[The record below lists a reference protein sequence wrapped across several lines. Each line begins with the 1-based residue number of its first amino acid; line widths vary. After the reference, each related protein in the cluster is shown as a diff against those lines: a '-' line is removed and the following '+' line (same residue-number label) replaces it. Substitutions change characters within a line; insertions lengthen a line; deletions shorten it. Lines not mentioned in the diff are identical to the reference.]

1 MKIVSIISMA
11 LAASGTNALKSGDDC
26 FSATQACEKGL
37 CCGYATPVIGG
48 LAVRRCNK
56 EGSSS
61 FTDSKS
67 GANYIYQCK
76 ARISLRSRATKA
88 EDGASGLMTSVGV
101 SGALM
106 IASLMS

>member
-1 MKIVSIISMA
+1 MKFVSIVSMA
-11 LAASGTNALKSGDDC
+11 LVASTTDALKAGDDC
-26 FSATQACEKGL
+26 FSATKACGSGL
-37 CCGYATPVIGG
+37 CCGYATPVVGG

-56 EGSSS
+56 EGSTS

-76 ARISLRSRATKA
+76 ARISHRSRATKV